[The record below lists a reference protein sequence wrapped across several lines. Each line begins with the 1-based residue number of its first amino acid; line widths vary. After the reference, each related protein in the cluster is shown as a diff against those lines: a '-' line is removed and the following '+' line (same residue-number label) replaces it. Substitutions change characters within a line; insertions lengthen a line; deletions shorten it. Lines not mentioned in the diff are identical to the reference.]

1 MVEVV
6 LEQCNLLNNQHQQK
20 SEVLYSLH
28 LNEYYVNLCNKKP
41 SNLVFLKTYNMMKT
55 L

>member
-6 LEQCNLLNNQHQQK
+6 LEQCNLLKNQYQQK

-28 LNEYYVNLCNKKP
+28 LNKYYAYLCNKKP
-41 SNLVFLKTYNMMKT
+41 SNLVFLKTYNMMKK